1 MAVNGVGVAAA
12 SGGAI
17 LLYAG
22 IKGIGVGS
30 AVRAVLMGQS
40 PASGTPANTISG
52 TSPASITVG
61 GNTTTLKT
69 VDPGSGSNVANKGL
83 AKMLAASLGWTGAQ
97 FNALTDVINRESGG
111 STTAQ
116 NASGALGIAQ
126 ALGHGNANTGGTL
139 GNEYGGYGLTDAQAR
154 LANSGNA
161 RYQIIWMLN
170 YIKSVY
176 GTPVNALAHENSY
189 NWY

>member
-1 MAVNGVGVAAA
+1 MAVNGIGVAAA

-30 AVRAVLMGQS
+30 ALRAVLMGQS
-40 PASGTPANTISG
+40 PATGTPANTITG
-52 TSPASITVG
+52 TDPASITVG
-61 GNTTTLKT
+61 TNKTTLKT
-69 VDPGSGSNVANKGL
+69 VDPGSGTNISNMSL
-83 AKMLAASLGWTGAQ
+83 AKMLAASLGWTGSQ
-97 FNALTDVINRESGG
+97 FAALTNIANAESGG
-111 STTAQ
+111 SATAQ
-116 NASGALGIAQ
+116 NASGALGFGQ

-161 RYQIIWMLN
+161 RYQIIWTLN
-170 YIKSVY
+170 YIKDTY
-176 GTPVNALAHENSY
+176 GTPEAAWAFHLAHG
-189 NWY
+189 WY